1 MTGFQKQVNSQQAPA
16 TAGDFASAN
25 PRASVLA
32 GEGALVAGVGGVN
45 VGKFAWLQSD
55 GNTVLP
61 HGTAPAAPNGFCART
76 QQAQLQTYL
85 QEAGVNIPAGFPVT
99 LFNSGDFWALLTGAN
114 AAAIGDAIY
123 ATYADGSI
131 TAGAAAT
138 GASVTGAIGAT
149 MTAAIGAT
157 FTASA
162 DTDATQLVVTA
173 VTGLISIG
181 DTLSGT
187 GIAVGTKVVSQ
198 VSGTTGGAGTY
209 KLSTTNT
216 ASSATVTAFG
226 NVIKLSAITGYLSV
240 GDTLSTGAKITSQVS
255 GTAGST
261 GVYTFDTAATAY
273 LASGTVTAF
282 GTVMNVTAIGS
293 GTLAIGDPVSGSGV
307 PSGAV
312 ISAFIDGTYG
322 GAGRYRLSVAA
333 SAYAASTTITATAGV
348 LTSFKAMSIAAVGEL
363 VKISTRS

>member
-55 GNTVLP
+55 GNTVL
-61 HGTAPAAPNGFCART
+61 HYGTAPAAPNGFCART

-99 LFNSGDFWALLTGAN
+99 LFNSGDFWAVLTGAN

-157 FTASA
+157 FTATGTGTS
-162 DTDATQLVVTA
+162 LA
-173 VTGLISIG
+173 VTSITGYLSVG
-181 DTLSGT
+181 DTISGT
-187 GIAVGTKVVSQ
+187 GVPAGTTIVAQ
-198 VSGTTGGAGTY
+198 VSGTTGSNGTY
-209 KLSTTNT
+209 TTSTATT
-216 ASSATVTAFG
+216 AAAATVTGFG
-226 NVIKLSAITGYLSV
+226 TVINVTAITGYLSV
-240 GDTLSTGAKITSQVS
+240 GDTLSSGGVVTAQLS

-261 GVYTFDTAATAY
+261 GRYSFSVPATAY
-273 LASGTVTAF
+273 LASGTVTAY
-282 GTVMNVTAIGS
+282 GTVLNVTSIGS

-307 PSGAV
+307 PSNAV

>member
-61 HGTAPAAPNGFCART
+61 YGTAPAAPNGFCARM

-114 AAAIGDAIY
+114 AAAIGDSIY

-157 FTASA
+157 FTATGTGTS
-162 DTDATQLVVTA
+162 LA
-173 VTGLISIG
+173 VTSITGYLSVG
-181 DTLSGT
+181 DTISGT
-187 GIAVGTKVVSQ
+187 GVPAGTTIVAQ
-198 VSGTTGGAGTY
+198 VSGTTGSNGTY
-209 KLSTTNT
+209 TTSTATT
-216 ASSATVTAFG
+216 ASSATVTGFG
-226 NVIKLSAITGYLSV
+226 TVINVTAITGYLSV
-240 GDTLSTGAKITSQVS
+240 GDTLSSGGVVTAQLS

-261 GVYTFDTAATAY
+261 GRYSFSVPATAY

-312 ISAFIDGTYG
+312 ISSFIAGTYG

>member
-16 TAGDFASAN
+16 TEGDFASAN

-45 VGKFAWLQSD
+45 VGKFAWLQAD

-61 HGTAPAAPNGFCART
+61 YGTAPAAPNGFCART

-85 QEAGVNIPAGFPVT
+85 QEAGVNIPAGSPVT
-99 LFNSGDFWALLTGAN
+99 LFNSGDFWAKLTGAN

-138 GASVTGAIGAT
+138 GASVTGSIGAT
-149 MTAAIGAT
+149 MTAAIGST
-157 FTASA
+157 FTATGTGTSLA
-162 DTDATQLVVTA
+162 VTA
-173 VTGLISIG
+173 ITGYLSVG
-181 DTLSGT
+181 DTISGT
-187 GIAVGTKVVSQ
+187 GVPAGTTIVAQ
-198 VSGTTGGAGTY
+198 VSGTAGSNGTY
-209 KLSTTNT
+209 TTSTATT
-216 ASSATVTAFG
+216 ASAATVTSFG
-226 NVIKLSAITGYLSV
+226 TVINVTAITGYLSV
-240 GDTLSTGAKITSQVS
+240 GDTLSTGGVVTAQLS

-261 GVYTFDTAATAY
+261 GRYSFSVPATAY
-273 LASGTVTAF
+273 TASGTVTAY
-282 GTVMNVTAIGS
+282 GTVLNVTAVSS

-307 PSGAV
+307 PSNAV
-312 ISAFIDGTYG
+312 ISSFIGGTYG
-322 GAGRYRLSVAA
+322 GVGLYRLSKAA
-333 SAYAASTTITATAGV
+333 TAYAASTTVTATAGV

>member
-16 TAGDFASAN
+16 VEGDFASTN

-55 GNTVLP
+55 GNTVLSY
-61 HGTAPAAPNGFCART
+61 GTAPAAPNGFCART
-76 QQAQLQTYL
+76 QQGQIQTYL
-85 QEAGVNIPAGFPVT
+85 QESGMNIPAGFPVT
-99 LFNSGDFWALLTGAN
+99 LFNSGDFWAKLTGAN
-114 AAAIGDAIY
+114 AAAIGDSIY

-157 FTASA
+157 FTATGTGTS
-162 DTDATQLVVTA
+162 LA
-173 VTGLISIG
+173 VTSIAGYLSVG
-181 DTLSGT
+181 DTISGT
-187 GIAVGTKVVSQ
+187 GVPVGTTIVAQ
-198 VSGTTGGAGTY
+198 VSGTTGSNGTY
-209 KLSTTNT
+209 TTSTATT
-216 ASSATVTAFG
+216 ASAAIVTSFGTVI
-226 NVIKLSAITGYLSV
+226 NVTAITGYLSV
-240 GDTLSTGAKITSQVS
+240 GDTLSSGGVVTAQLS
-255 GTAGST
+255 GTAGGT
-261 GVYTFDTAATAY
+261 GRYSFTPAATAY
-273 LASGTVTAF
+273 RASGTVTAY
-282 GTVMNVTAIGS
+282 GTVLNVTAVSS
-293 GTLAIGDPVSGSGV
+293 GTLAIGDPVSGAGV
-307 PSGAV
+307 PTNAV
-312 ISAFIDGTYG
+312 ISAFISGTYG
-322 GAGRYRLSVAA
+322 GAGMYRLSVAA